1 MNKLDQQLAE
11 YIALMKQKNKEEYS
25 TSFIKVAIAAFYWHL
40 NKNSIIKHINIYD
53 SNIFT
58 TLSEIANRKIKYLTD
73 LRYVKTKGFDRLSF
87 EEIKQILSY
96 KFMNRSISERLLRR
110 VFFIMQ

>member
-73 LRYVKTKGFDRLSF
+73 LRYVKTKLDMLKLKVLIDWVLKKLSKYYL
-87 EEIKQILSY
+87 INLWIDQYLKDY
-96 KFMNRSISERLLRR
+96 
-110 VFFIMQ
+110 